1 MNGMKPLLKIRP
13 CGLDL
18 SAASLTSKGTTYSNP
33 SIPFSMCGIRQVSL
47 WRGLPP
53 TSTYISEN
61 VTSSVKPFV
70 NIFSVPWWVNMFLF
84 RESVNWKCELSFSP
98 FEFFLGRSGLNPW
111 ITTHNESEEWSS
123 NEDFTSQWIGTSV
136 VWWDFK

>member
-33 SIPFSMCGIRQVSL
+33 LIPFSMCGIRQVSL

-84 RESVNWKCELSFSP
+84 GESVNWKCELGFSP
-98 FEFFLGRSGLNPW
+98 FEFFLGRSGLNP
-111 ITTHNESEEWSS
+111 
-123 NEDFTSQWIGTSV
+123 
-136 VWWDFK
+136 